1 MFKSRISLPS
11 RIRFLQISCYR
22 PLGPYGFGFCKK
34 VKKIFHACVP
44 LNMFLIFPTN
54 IALQS
59 ALQRES
65 HSCIPKKGIMW
76 PQSQFPHSFF
86 GIICFKFSV
95 LCLCIVFLLAVMKY
109 SKSTILCC
117 RKEILRILPLRKK
130 EPRVVTGVELVPLNQ
145 SQLQVSQWSLHT
157 TQLLSTRANSAQYS
171 PPRELPE
178 AEQASRQP
186 EHIWDLSKPDEENS
200 SH

>member
-1 MFKSRISLPS
+1 
-11 RIRFLQISCYR
+11 
-22 PLGPYGFGFCKK
+22 
-34 VKKIFHACVP
+34 
-44 LNMFLIFPTN
+44 MFLIFPIN

-59 ALQRES
+59 VLQRKS

-86 GIICFKFSV
+86 GNICCKFSV
-95 LCLCIVFLLAVMKY
+95 LCLCSVLLLEVMKY
-109 SKSTILCC
+109 NRWTVLYY
-117 RKEILRILPLRKK
+117 RKEILRILPLRMK

-145 SQLQVSQWSLHT
+145 SQLQVSQWSLH

-186 EHIWDLSKPDEENS
+186 GKPGDLSKPDEETS